1 MFEYQNDA
9 PIKALSVLLF
19 PVGVWFSAVYLWE
32 HYVVDII
39 GGVVYAT
46 VAFVLAEKLV
56 PRLLSRIRAKRNSQE
71 AVFVAS

>member
-19 PVGVWFSAVYLWE
+19 PVGVWFSVVYLWE

-56 PRLLSRIRAKRNSQE
+56 PRLLSRMRTTGNLQE
-71 AVFVAS
+71 SVFATS